1 MSPQDG
7 TLTIENARIIFRNF
21 AGKEGQYNAEGD
33 RNFGLILPPE
43 IAEQMSRD
51 GWNVKV
57 LKPRDELDE
66 ELGTPWIPVSV
77 GYKIRPPRI
86 YMITHIKGQ
95 PRRTPLGEDEIEV
108 LDWVDIENVDLVI
121 RPYDWSVAGRGGR
134 KAYVQTM
141 YVTIVTDPLDEK
153 YADLE
158 DLPPRAGKVD
168 E

>member
-1 MSPQDG
+1 MAERDG

-33 RNFGLILPPE
+33 RNFGLILPPDV
-43 IAEQMSRD
+43 AEQMAKD

-57 LKPRDELDE
+57 LKPRDEMDE
-66 ELGTPWIPVSV
+66 ALGTPWIPVSV

-86 YMITHIKGQ
+86 YIITNLKGHM
-95 PRRTPLGEDEIEV
+95 RRTPLSEEEIEL

-141 YVTIVTDPLDEK
+141 YVTIETDPLDEK

-158 DLPPRAGKVD
+158 DLPARAGKVD
-168 E
+168 D